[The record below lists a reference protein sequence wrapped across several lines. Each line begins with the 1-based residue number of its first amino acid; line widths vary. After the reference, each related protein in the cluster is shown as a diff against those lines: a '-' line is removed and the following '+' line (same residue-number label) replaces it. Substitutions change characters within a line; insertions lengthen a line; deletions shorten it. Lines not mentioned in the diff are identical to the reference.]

1 MYINSR
7 LECAGTP
14 SPRPR
19 RRALG
24 AGALRCVVVTS
35 PGEPVGVSVAI
46 LSDYNGRV
54 QRLLL

>member
-7 LECAGTP
+7 LGCAGTP

-46 LSDYNGRV
+46 LSDYNGCEEA
-54 QRLLL
+54 LF

>member
-19 RRALG
+19 RRAFG

-35 PGEPVGVSVAI
+35 PVVPVGVSVAI
-46 LSDYNGRV
+46 LSDYNGREEA
-54 QRLLL
+54 LF

>member
-7 LECAGTP
+7 LGCAGTP

-35 PGEPVGVSVAI
+35 PVVPVGVSVAI
-46 LSDYNGRV
+46 LSDYNGREEA
-54 QRLLL
+54 LF

>member
-7 LECAGTP
+7 LGCAVTP

-35 PGEPVGVSVAI
+35 PGAPVGVSVAI
-46 LSDYNGRV
+46 LSDYNGREEA
-54 QRLLL
+54 LF

>member
-7 LECAGTP
+7 LGCAGTP

-35 PGEPVGVSVAI
+35 PVVPVGVSVGI
-46 LSDYNGRV
+46 LSDYNGREEA
-54 QRLLL
+54 LF